1 MKEEFHLIDQL
12 EIDQFLSRDEWIF
25 LIEHRSDA
33 LERYLFEK
41 SEAVRIREYG
51 HGIYIRGL
59 IEFTNYCHNDC
70 YYCGIRK
77 SNPNILRYRLSPSEI
92 LSCCHIGY
100 ELGFRTFV
108 LQGGEDNW
116 LSLIHI

>member
-41 SEAVRIREYG
+41 SEAVRIG
-51 HGIYIRGL
+51 TIS
-59 IEFTNYCHNDC
+59 F
-70 YYCGIRK
+70 
-77 SNPNILRYRLSPSEI
+77 
-92 LSCCHIGY
+92 
-100 ELGFRTFV
+100 
-108 LQGGEDNW
+108 
-116 LSLIHI
+116 

>member
-41 SEAVRIREYG
+41 SEAKTVYPKS
-51 HGIYIRGL
+51 L
-59 IEFTNYCHNDC
+59 DFLL
-70 YYCGIRK
+70 CGCI
-77 SNPNILRYRLSPSEI
+77 
-92 LSCCHIGY
+92 
-100 ELGFRTFV
+100 
-108 LQGGEDNW
+108 
-116 LSLIHI
+116 

>member
-41 SEAVRIREYG
+41 SASANMAMIF
-51 HGIYIRGL
+51 ISA
-59 IEFTNYCHNDC
+59 D
-70 YYCGIRK
+70 
-77 SNPNILRYRLSPSEI
+77 
-92 LSCCHIGY
+92 
-100 ELGFRTFV
+100 
-108 LQGGEDNW
+108 
-116 LSLIHI
+116 